1 MRAMSLMTS
10 KQRQRG
16 ELERLCDQYRDNGG
30 TISRSPG
37 ISATLLCQG
46 CGHRRHVSIRYIET
60 FSTACNKCGAPAR
73 VAY

>member
-1 MRAMSLMTS
+1 MSLDGMTT
-10 KQRQRG
+10 KQHARA
-16 ELERLCDQYRDNGG
+16 ELERLCDEYRDNGG
-30 TISRSPG
+30 IINRSPG
-37 ISATLLCQG
+37 IIATLVRQG